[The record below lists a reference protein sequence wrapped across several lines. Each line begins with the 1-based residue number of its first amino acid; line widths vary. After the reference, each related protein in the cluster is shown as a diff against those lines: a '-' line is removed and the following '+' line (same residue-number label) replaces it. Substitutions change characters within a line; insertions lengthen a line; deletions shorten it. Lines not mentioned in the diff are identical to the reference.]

1 MQTCLGP
8 GREREAP
15 RARPSGRST
24 SGAASTAA
32 EGQSWHLGAALALV
46 LAAACARPGEEP
58 RHVAPPKR
66 NVILLTL
73 DTTRADHLG
82 LYGHAAASTPILDRL
97 GREGVVFDDAI
108 TVAPLTLPSHTS
120 IMTGLFP
127 PRHGVRDNGT
137 FYLDDRFT
145 TLAEQLHDAGY
156 RTAAF
161 VAAAVLEKKYGL
173 GQGFEVYDEDFS
185 RGGTRRE

>member
-15 RARPSGRST
+15 RARPSGRSA

-32 EGQSWHLGAALALV
+32 EGQSADGPPRRGWHLGAALALA

-137 FYLDDRFT
+137 F
-145 TLAEQLHDAGY
+145 
-156 RTAAF
+156 
-161 VAAAVLEKKYGL
+161 
-173 GQGFEVYDEDFS
+173 
-185 RGGTRRE
+185 